1 MQYLW
6 KKLLI
11 ILFLISIFFN
21 QTLATE
27 INNTKLLIL
36 DKSSSSKYKLEFS
49 ETYQFRNL
57 FFEVVSCKNI
67 EFDLGRKKTKKNSPR
82 ECDIDILDYDNK
94 KINEKILAPHPRM
107 HERNFVLFP
116 LFEINK
122 EWKHPILKYS
132 IKKLILLLPNKDIR
146 SIKQI

>member
-27 INNTKLLIL
+27 INKTKLLIL
-36 DKSSSSKYKLEFS
+36 DKSSSSKYELEFS

-57 FFEVVSCKNI
+57 FFEIVSCKNI
-67 EFDLGRKKTKKNSPR
+67 EFDKY
-82 ECDIDILDYDNK
+82 LDTAALLRISQNDNIFIGWFFK
-94 KINEKILAPHPRM
+94 HTDELNLYSNKIY
-107 HERNFVLFP
+107 
-116 LFEINK
+116 EIS
-122 EWKHPILKYS
+122 LT
-132 IKKLILLLPNKDIR
+132 DC
-146 SIKQI
+146 